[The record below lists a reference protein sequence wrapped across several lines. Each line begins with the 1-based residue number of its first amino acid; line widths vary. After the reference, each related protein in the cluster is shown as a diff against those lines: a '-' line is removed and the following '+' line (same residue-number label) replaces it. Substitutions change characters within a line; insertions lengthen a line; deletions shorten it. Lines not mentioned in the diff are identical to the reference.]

1 MKPSSYS
8 SSKLIAP
15 NMTPLID
22 VVFLLLVFFLY
33 AVMHMAEIKGVSLSL
48 PTSQQ
53 AEKVISTPVSIEITA
68 DGIVSLEGS
77 VLSPEEIVPLVSG
90 LPGINA
96 ERKILIQADRE
107 SRTGIMV
114 DVMGRL
120 KHGGY
125 ENVTLAVEV
134 P

>member
-1 MKPSSYS
+1 MKPSYTGFP
-8 SSKLIAP
+8 KLIAP

-22 VVFLLLVFFLY
+22 VIFLLLVFFLY

-48 PTSQQ
+48 PTSQK
-53 AEKVISTPVSIEITA
+53 AENVISTPVSIEITA
-68 DGIVSLEGS
+68 NGVVSLEGN
-77 VLSPEEIVPLVSG
+77 VLLPEEIVPRISG
-90 LPGINA
+90 LPGMDA
-96 ERKILIQADRE
+96 RRKILIQADRE
-107 SRTGIMV
+107 SKTGRMV

-120 KHGGY
+120 KHEGY